1 MMLKTHSSCI
11 TSAPSLDD
19 LVEIRAQ
26 SAVEEAEE
34 LESIERIM
42 RISKL
47 TEGYGLI
54 EASIIVSGV
63 H

>member
-1 MMLKTHSSCI
+1 MLKTHSSCV
-11 TSAPSLDD
+11 TFTPALDD

-26 SAVEEAEE
+26 SAIEEAEE
-34 LESIERIM
+34 PESLKRIR

-47 TEGYGLI
+47 AEGYGLV
-54 EASIIVSGV
+54 EASIILSGV

>member
-1 MMLKTHSSCI
+1 MMLKTHLSCI
-11 TSAPSLDD
+11 TSTPALDD

-26 SAVEEAEE
+26 SSVEEAEE
-34 LESIERIM
+34 LESVERIM

-47 TEGYGLI
+47 TERYGLV

>member
-1 MMLKTHSSCI
+1 MLKTHSSCVAS
-11 TSAPSLDD
+11 TPALDD

-34 LESIERIM
+34 PESVERIR

-47 TEGYGLI
+47 TEGYGFV
-54 EASIIVSGV
+54 EASIVVSGV

>member
-11 TSAPSLDD
+11 TSTPGLDD

-34 LESIERIM
+34 LESVELVV

-47 TEGYGLI
+47 FEGYGLV
-54 EASIIVSGV
+54 EASISVSGV

>member
-1 MMLKTHSSCI
+1 MLKTHSRCI
-11 TSAPSLDD
+11 TSTAARDD

-34 LESIERIM
+34 LEFVERIM
-42 RISKL
+42 ITKL
-47 TEGYGLI
+47 IEGYGLVK
-54 EASIIVSGV
+54 ASIILSGV

>member
-11 TSAPSLDD
+11 TSTPVVDD
-19 LVEIRAQ
+19 LVEIRPQ

-34 LESIERIM
+34 LESVERIM
-42 RISKL
+42 RISTL
-47 TEGYGLI
+47 TEGYGLV

>member
-1 MMLKTHSSCI
+1 MLKTHSSCV
-11 TSAPSLDD
+11 TSTPALDD

-34 LESIERIM
+34 PESLERIR

-47 TEGYGLI
+47 AEGYGLV